1 MTVHAIRTVGDP
13 VLRTV
18 ADPVT
23 TFDASLAAL
32 AEDMHETMNDV
43 KGVGLAGPQIGISKR
58 IFTYNI
64 DGHIGTVCN
73 PVLEILDEETVE
85 DDRTIEGCLSV
96 PGIQMPL
103 ARPKK
108 VRLTGVDI
116 TGEELE
122 IIADGLLA
130 RCFQHET
137 DHLNGKLFIDRLT
150 GEERRRAQ
158 QTLRHNTYQS
168 NVDHVQDQ
176 RAATIGS
183 AFSNKTGNSF
193 LRS

>member
-13 VLRTV
+13 VLRT
-18 ADPVT
+18 AAEPVT
-23 TFDASLAAL
+23 VFDSSLASLAR
-32 AEDMHETMNDV
+32 DMHETMNKV
-43 KGVGLAGPQIGISKR
+43 NGVGLAGPQIGISKR

-64 DGHIGTVCN
+64 DGHQGTVCN
-73 PVLEILDEETVE
+73 PVLEILDEETIE

-103 ARPKK
+103 ARPRK
-108 VRLTGVDI
+108 VRLTGVDV
-116 TGEELE
+116 TGEEVE
-122 IIADGLLA
+122 IIAEGLLA

-137 DHLNGKLFIDRLT
+137 DHLNGRLFIDRLT
-150 GEERRRAQ
+150 GDDRRRAQ
-158 QTLRHNTYQS
+158 QQLRHKTFQS
-168 NVDHVQDQ
+168 NVNHVQDQ